1 MKSKEH
7 LCTLL
12 HDFIQ
17 KDKFSKE
24 GWNNRGLNAS
34 ETALSNYLNVSLN
47 DCGKILIQLVNGDGT
62 KKEFKK
68 ALEIGLKKLKKSELD
83 TEEKEM
89 VCDYFFELSE
99 IVAIDFRDN
108 LNKWLYGRFL
118 SLIIRLFGKK

>member
-1 MKSKEH
+1 MKSKAY
-7 LCTLL
+7 LCTQLQ
-12 HDFIQ
+12 DFIQ

-24 GWNNRGLNAS
+24 AWNNRGLNPS
-34 ETALSNYLNVSLN
+34 ETELSNYLNVSLN

-62 KKEFKK
+62 KKDFKK
-68 ALEIGLKKLKKSELD
+68 AIEIALKKLKRDELD

-99 IVAIDFRDN
+99 ILAIDFTNN

>member
-7 LCTLL
+7 LCTQL

-24 GWNNRGLNAS
+24 AWNNRGLNAS

-47 DCGKILIQLVNGDGT
+47 DCGKILIQLVNGDVT

>member
-1 MKSKEH
+1 
-7 LCTLL
+7 
-12 HDFIQ
+12 
-17 KDKFSKE
+17 
-24 GWNNRGLNAS
+24 
-34 ETALSNYLNVSLN
+34 VSLN
-47 DCGKILIQLVNGDGT
+47 DCGKILIQLVNGDVT

>member
-7 LCTLL
+7 MCTQL

>member
-7 LCTLL
+7 LCTQL